1 MIDFTI
7 NNSITDSLGN
17 DELGVLGRVKGQ
29 LSTHI
34 GETDLLEGSECVFKS
49 WFNKKWL

>member
-7 NNSITDSLGN
+7 NDPISDGLGN
-17 DELGVLGRVKGQ
+17 DELGVLRRVKGQ

-34 GETDLLEGSECVFKS
+34 GQTDLLEGLKLSARK
-49 WFNKKWL
+49 